1 MSDNLFRCIVSLL
14 DKPTASLIV
23 TGARGAGK
31 TYVCKQ
37 VATALRNHGISVGGV
52 LSPRVI
58 DEKRTVGYMISDL
71 ISQEERLF
79 AAEKPPGIKTG
90 RFYINEKGITFACT
104 AIERAICSCCV
115 VFVDEIGP
123 LEISGNGLLLAA
135 RKLLA
140 KRSERMAVLP
150 VLIIRPS
157 LITTAEKLFPLLS
170 SADRWTA
177 G

>member
-1 MSDNLFRCIVSLL
+1 MSDDLFRCIISLL

-23 TGARGAGK
+23 TGASGAGK
-31 TYVCKQ
+31 TRACKQ
-37 VATALRNHGISVGGV
+37 VANALRNHGISVGGV
-52 LSPRVI
+52 LSPRVM
-58 DEKRTVGYMISDL
+58 DKERTVGYMISDL
-71 ISQEERLF
+71 ISQEERQF
-79 AAEKPPGIKTG
+79 AAEQPPGIKTG
-90 RFYINEKGITFACT
+90 KFYIDEKGITFACA

-123 LEISGNGLLLAA
+123 LEMSGNGLFPAT
-135 RKLLA
+135 RRLLA
-140 KRSERMAVLP
+140 KKSERMALLP

-157 LITTAEKLFPLLS
+157 LITAIERLFPSLS